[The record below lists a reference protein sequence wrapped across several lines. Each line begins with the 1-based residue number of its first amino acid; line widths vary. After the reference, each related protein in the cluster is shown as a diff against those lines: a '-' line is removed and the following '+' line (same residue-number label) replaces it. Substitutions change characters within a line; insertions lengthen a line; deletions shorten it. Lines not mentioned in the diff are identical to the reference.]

1 MIVNDCLE
9 DVKKKVGGV
18 HQMKVTKV
26 GGVHLMKVTTFDAS
40 LYQHIYIF
48 TYLYIYIFTYLRSF
62 AILAWCLARL
72 CLEKADEVLRIL
84 KA

>member
-40 LYQHIYIF
+40 LYLHIYIF
-48 TYLYIYIFTYLRSF
+48 TCLHIY
-62 AILAWCLARL
+62 A
-72 CLEKADEVLRIL
+72 VLRYSLGVFPVCAL
-84 KA
+84 KKRTKC

>member
-40 LYQHIYIF
+40 LYLHTYISIYLHIYIF
-48 TYLYIYIFTYLRSF
+48 MQFCDTRLVSF
-62 AILAWCLARL
+62 PYAP
-72 CLEKADEVLRIL
+72 
-84 KA
+84 

>member
-40 LYQHIYIF
+40 LYLHIYISIYLHIYISIYLHIYIF
-48 TYLYIYIFTYLRSF
+48 MQFCDTRLVSF
-62 AILAWCLARL
+62 PYAS
-72 CLEKADEVLRIL
+72 
-84 KA
+84 

>member
-1 MIVNDCLE
+1 MTVNDCLE

-40 LYQHIYIF
+40 LYLHIYISIYLHIYIF
-48 TYLYIYIFTYLRSF
+48 MQFCDTRLVSF
-62 AILAWCLARL
+62 PYAP
-72 CLEKADEVLRIL
+72 
-84 KA
+84 

>member
-40 LYQHIYIF
+40 LYLHIYISIYLHIYIF
-48 TYLYIYIFTYLRSF
+48 MQFCDT
-62 AILAWCLARL
+62 RL
-72 CLEKADEVLRIL
+72 VSCPSVP
-84 KA
+84 